1 MYVAVHRQPMRS
13 ARGMSTRTA
22 SLFVVAVLAL
32 AGGLAAFQSH
42 SDRPSVATPSPAE
55 PTAIAMSME
64 PSPALPPD
72 HPAIGSINPHAST
85 IGVTP
90 TEEEHA
96 AIAWKAP
103 PSWRVV
109 PNPSSMRIATYRIPG
124 TKGDDEE
131 GELSVTRAGGTAQA
145 NADRWIGQFDGAA
158 DASRET
164 RTIQGFRVTIV
175 SVSGTFRGG
184 GMMGA
189 PSPPRP
195 SWALLGAIV
204 ETPDSPYF
212 FKLVGPLSTVKSS
225 RPSFDAMIAG
235 LTRL

>member
-1 MYVAVHRQPMRS
+1 MRS
-13 ARGMSTRTA
+13 ARRTNRRTA
-22 SLFVVAVLAL
+22 SLVVVAVLAL

-42 SDRPSVATPSPAE
+42 TDAPSVTTPSPRG
-55 PTAIAMSME
+55 PIATTMD
-64 PSPALPPD
+64 PAPPLPPD
-72 HPAIGSINPHAST
+72 HPSIGTSNPHAST
-85 IGVTP
+85 FGATP
-90 TEEEHA
+90 SEEERA

-103 PSWRVV
+103 PSWRVA

-124 TKGDDEE
+124 PKGDDEE
-131 GELSVTRAGGTAQA
+131 GELSVTRAGGTAKA

-158 DASRET
+158 DASREE
-164 RTIQGFRVTIV
+164 RTVQGFRVTIV
-175 SVSGTFRGG
+175 SVAGTFRGG

-212 FKLVGPLSTVKSS
+212 FKLVGPVSTVKAS